1 VRRFALSALATVM
14 LAALMVPPTAHA
26 NRDARIISGWIP
38 YWMSSPARPAGINA
52 TVANADLF
60 VDVSPFWYSARRQAS
75 GGVRIVT
82 NPNFGNATSNIAWSM
97 AQLRTTGVAILPAIA
112 DGSGKGRM
120 AETLANPTL
129 RAQHVQQIVDLV
141 VSNGFDGIDLDY
153 EVFAFQDGSASWSST
168 QPNWTT
174 FVQELGTALQ
184 AQRKQLA
191 VTVPPPCNR
200 SGVCGPRSGYWVYN
214 VTGIAPFVDRIRI
227 MAYDYNVSSIGPIA
241 PIDWVRSIVQ
251 YMASAVPPDKVQIGV
266 PTYGR
271 TWTMRQSGGGFQ
283 LSGTCPTNSG
293 SQAQRDAY
301 RSLTAPASATDA
313 DIPGILAAPN
323 ARASQIRWD
332 ERYQESSVDYDKV
345 VSWTDASGAQQT
357 CTARRTMWFVG
368 PEAVL
373 SRTRLV
379 GEFGINAAAMWTVG
393 GEDPAQWPLL
403 RQYAQSLAPATSQAV
418 LTAPPNATFGV
429 PIAMSAVINV
439 NGAPAAQIPVQLQF
453 RQGNDWVAVQDG
465 VSGPDGA
472 VTFAPNAATSGRWR
486 VLVPGADNRPEAVS
500 EVANVRVGAQVI
512 VRKAPKSVR
521 AGRNAVVIARVL
533 PAQQGQRVR
542 LEVRRGDRWQRVAV
556 ATTNARGRVRL
567 VAQRPRT
574 TEIYRVRS
582 VARGGIAPGI
592 SPEFRVR
599 VR

>member
-1 VRRFALSALATVM
+1 MRRFALSALATVL
-14 LAALMVPPTAHA
+14 LAGLMVPTSAQA
-26 NRDARIISGWIP
+26 SRDTRIVSGWIP

-60 VDVSPFWYSARRQAS
+60 IDVSPFWYSARRQAS
-75 GGVRIVT
+75 GGVQIVT
-82 NPNFGNATSNIAWSM
+82 NPNFGNAASNIAWSM
-97 AQLRTTGVAILPAIA
+97 AQLRNTGVAILPAIA

-129 RAQHVQQIVDLV
+129 RTQHVQQIVDLV

-153 EVFAFQDGSASWSST
+153 EVFAFQDGSASWAAT
-168 QPNWTT
+168 QPNWTA
-174 FVQELGTALQ
+174 FIQELGPALQ

-200 SGVCGPRSGYWVYN
+200 SGVCGTRSGYWVYN

-283 LSGTCPTNSG
+283 LSGNCPTNSG

-313 DIPGILAAPN
+313 EIPRILAAPE
-323 ARASQIRWD
+323 ARASEVRWD
-332 ERYQESSVDYDKV
+332 QRYQESSVDYDKV
-345 VSWTDASGAQQT
+345 VRWTDAAGAQQT

-368 PEAVL
+368 PEGVL
-373 SRTRLV
+373 ARTRLV

-393 GEDPAQWPLL
+393 GENPAQWPLL
-403 RQYAQSLAPATSQAV
+403 RQYAQSLAPATSQAI
-418 LTAPPNATFGV
+418 LTAPTSVTFGV
-429 PIAMSAVINV
+429 PIAMSAVISL
-439 NGAPAAQIPVQLQF
+439 NGNPLAQAPVQLQF
-453 RQGNDWVAVQDG
+453 RQGNSWMGVQDAVTG
-465 VSGPDGA
+465 ADGA
-472 VTFAPNAATSGRWR
+472 VSFAPNATASGRWR
-486 VLVPGADNRPEAVS
+486 VVVPAAENRAESVS
-500 EVANVRVGAQVI
+500 EVVTVSVGARVI
-512 VRKAPKSVR
+512 LRKAPKTIR
-521 AGRNAVVIARVL
+521 AGRDAVVVARVL

-542 LEVRRGDRWQRVAV
+542 LEVRRGERWQRVTV

-567 VAQRPRT
+567 VATQPRT
-574 TEIYRVRS
+574 TEVYRVRS
-582 VARGGIAPGI
+582 VARGGIVPGI
-592 SPEFRVR
+592 SQEFRVR

>member
-1 VRRFALSALATVM
+1 VRRFALSGLATVL
-14 LAALMVPPTAHA
+14 LAALLVPPTAHA
-26 NRDARIISGWIP
+26 NRDTRIVSGWIP

-60 VDVSPFWYSARRQAS
+60 IDVSPFWYSARRQAS

-82 NPNFGNATSNIAWSM
+82 NPNFGNAASNISWAM

-120 AETLANPTL
+120 AATLANPTL
-129 RAQHVQQIVDLV
+129 RTQHVQQIVDLV

-153 EVFAFQDGSASWSST
+153 EVFAFQDGSASWAAT
-168 QPNWTT
+168 QPNWTA
-174 FVQELGTALQ
+174 FVQELGAALQ

-200 SGVCGPRSGYWVYN
+200 SGVCGPKSGYWVYN

-251 YMASAVPPDKVQIGV
+251 YMASAVPPEKVQIGV

-271 TWTMRQSGGGFQ
+271 TWTLRQPGGGFQ
-283 LSGTCPTNSG
+283 LSGNCPANSG
-293 SQAQRDAY
+293 SQGERDAY

-313 DIPGILAAPN
+313 DIPGILAAPG

-345 VSWTDASGAQQT
+345 VRWTDAAGAQQT

-373 SRTRLV
+373 ARTRLV

-418 LTAPPNATFGV
+418 LTAPTNATFGL
-429 PIAMSAVINV
+429 PISMSAVINI
-439 NGAPAAQIPVQLQF
+439 NGAPAAQVPVQLQF
-453 RQGNDWVAVQDG
+453 RQGSDWVAVQDG
-465 VSGPDGA
+465 VTGADGA
-472 VTFAPNAATSGRWR
+472 VAFAPNAAASGRWR
-486 VLVPGADNRPEAVS
+486 VLVPAAENRPESIS
-500 EVANVRVGAQVI
+500 EVVDVQVGARVMI
-512 VRKAPKSVR
+512 RKVPKSVR
-521 AGRNAVVIARVL
+521 MGQNAVVVARVL

-542 LEVRRGDRWQRVAV
+542 LEVRRGDRWQRIAV
-556 ATTNARGRVRL
+556 GNANARGRVRL
-567 VAQRPRT
+567 VAPRLRT
-574 TEIYRVRS
+574 TEVYRVRS
-582 VARGGIAPGI
+582 IARGGIAPGI
-592 SPEFRVR
+592 SSEFRVR

>member
-1 VRRFALSALATVM
+1 MRRVVLSALATVL
-14 LAALMVPPTAHA
+14 LAGLMVPPTAHA
-26 NRDARIISGWIP
+26 NRDARIVSGWIP

-60 VDVSPFWYSARRQAS
+60 IDVSPFWYSARRQAN

-82 NPNFGNATSNIAWSM
+82 NPNFGNAASNIAWSM

-129 RAQHVQQIVDLV
+129 RAQHVQEIVDLV
-141 VSNGFDGIDLDY
+141 ISNGFDGIDLDY
-153 EVFAFQDGSASWSST
+153 EVFAFQDGSASWAST
-168 QPNWTT
+168 QPHWTA
-174 FVQELGTALQ
+174 FVQELGAALQ

-200 SGVCGPRSGYWVYN
+200 SGVCGPKSGYWVYN

-271 TWTMRQSGGGFQ
+271 TWTLRQAGGAFQ
-283 LSGTCPTNSG
+283 LTGTCPTNSG

-313 DIPGILAAPN
+313 DIPGILSAPN
-323 ARASQIRWD
+323 ARASEVRWD

-345 VSWTDASGAQQT
+345 VRWMDAAGTEQT

-373 SRTRLV
+373 ARTRLV
-379 GEFGINAAAMWTVG
+379 GEYGINAAAMWTVG

-403 RQYAQSLAPATSQAV
+403 RQYAQSLAPATSQAI
-418 LTAPPNATFGV
+418 LTAPTNATFGT
-429 PIAMSAVINV
+429 PIAMSALITV
-439 NGAPAAQIPVQLQF
+439 NGAPAAQTPVQLQF
-453 RQGNDWVAVQDG
+453 RQGNDWVAVQD
-465 VSGPDGA
+465 A
-472 VTFAPNAATSGRWR
+472 VTETDGTVSFAPNATASGRWR
-486 VLVPGADNRPEAVS
+486 VVVPAVENRPESVS
-500 EVANVRVGAQVI
+500 EVVTVRVGAQVI
-512 VRKAPKSVR
+512 LRKAPKSVR
-521 AGRNAVVIARVL
+521 AGRNAVVVARVL

-542 LEVRRGDRWQRVAV
+542 LEVRRDDRWQRVSI
-556 ATTNARGRVRL
+556 ATANARGRIRL
-567 VAQRPRT
+567 VAPRVRS
-574 TEIYRVRS
+574 TEVYRVRS
-582 VARGGIAPGI
+582 FARNGITPGI
-592 SPEFRVR
+592 SAEFRVR

>member
-1 VRRFALSALATVM
+1 MRRFALSALAAVL
-14 LAALMVPPTAHA
+14 LAGLMVPISAQA
-26 NRDARIISGWIP
+26 SRDTRIVSGWIP

-75 GGVRIVT
+75 GGIRIVT
-82 NPNFGNATSNIAWSM
+82 NPNFGNAASNIAWSM
-97 AQLRTTGVAILPAIA
+97 AQLRNTGVAILPAIA

-129 RAQHVQQIVDLV
+129 RTQHVQEIVDLV
-141 VSNGFDGIDLDY
+141 VSNGFDGVDLDY
-153 EVFAFQDGSASWSST
+153 EVFAFQDGSASWAAT
-168 QPNWTT
+168 QPNWTA

-200 SGVCGPRSGYWVYN
+200 SGVCGTRSGYWVYN

-251 YMASAVPPDKVQIGV
+251 YMASAVPPNKVQIGV

-283 LSGTCPTNSG
+283 LRGNCPTNSG

-313 DIPGILAAPN
+313 EIPRILAAPE
-323 ARASQIRWD
+323 ARASEVRWD
-332 ERYQESSVDYDKV
+332 QRYQESSVDYDKV
-345 VSWTDASGAQQT
+345 VRWTDAAGAQQT

-368 PEAVL
+368 PDGVL
-373 SRTRLV
+373 ARTRLV

-393 GEDPAQWPLL
+393 GENPAQWPLL
-403 RQYAQSLAPATSQAV
+403 RQYAQSLAPAISQV
-418 LTAPPNATFGV
+418 ILTAPTNVTYGL
-429 PIAMSAVINV
+429 PITMSAAISL
-439 NGAPAAQIPVQLQF
+439 NGNPLAQAPVQLQF
-453 RQGNDWVAVQDG
+453 RQGNSWVGVQD
-465 VSGPDGA
+465 A
-472 VTFAPNAATSGRWR
+472 VTGADGTVAFAPNAATSGRWR
-486 VLVPGADNRPEAVS
+486 IVVPAADNRAESVSEAVTVS
-500 EVANVRVGAQVI
+500 VGARVI
-512 VRKAPKSVR
+512 LRKAPKSVR

-542 LEVRRGDRWQRVAV
+542 LEVKRGERWQRVTV
-556 ATTNARGRVRL
+556 ATTNVRGRVRL
-567 VAQRPRT
+567 VAQQPKT
-574 TEIYRVRS
+574 TQVYRVRS
-582 VARGGIAPGI
+582 VARDGIVAGI
-592 SPEFRVR
+592 SQEFRVR